1 MTLKERWKAEE
12 TEFGKIVHKYV
23 SIVLAILGGVP
34 ELLIWFGTL
43 PAGSVPQGF
52 WTIGIIAGS
61 AAKLL
66 GKTVMNKPT

>member
-1 MTLKERWKAEE
+1 MTLREKWDAEE
-12 TEFGKIVHKYV
+12 TDFGKFVHKYV
-23 SIVLAILGGVP
+23 SIALAVLGAVP

-43 PAGSVPQGF
+43 PPGSVPQNF